1 MNNCKAT
8 SLPGLMAGWMLMVG
22 LGSMPLYAAE
32 VDDTALAFVQQ
43 RRLGEG
49 LGWQGYQLASR
60 TAVFADLV
68 ETLGKTRAQVIV
80 QSELQRLQ
88 PQYQGRWEQ
97 NLAAAYAHS
106 FSVEELRQLNEGK
119 GAPALM
125 NRFKARNNEVGQEM
139 KARSADLL
147 TEFVSRALDSA
158 QQKLT
163 P

>member
-1 MNNCKAT
+1 
-8 SLPGLMAGWMLMVG
+8 MLMIG
-22 LGSMPLYAAE
+22 LGGAPLSAAE

-43 RRLGEG
+43 RHLGDG
-49 LGWQGYQLASR
+49 LGWQGYQMASR
-60 TAVFADLV
+60 TAVFAGLV
-68 ETLGKTRAQVIV
+68 DALGKTRAQVLV
-80 QSELQRLQ
+80 QGELQRLQ

-106 FSVEELRQLNEGK
+106 FSVEELRQLNDGK
-119 GAPALM
+119 GSPALM

-147 TEFVSRALDSA
+147 AEFVSRALESVR
-158 QQKLT
+158 KNYM

>member
-1 MNNCKAT
+1 MSDCKAT
-8 SLPGLMAGWMLMVG
+8 SLSGLIAGWMLMVG
-22 LGSMPLYAAE
+22 LGASLVQAAE

-43 RRLGEG
+43 RHLGDG

-60 TAVFADLV
+60 TEVFANLV
-68 ETLGKTRAQVIV
+68 ETLGKTRAQVLV
-80 QSELQRLQ
+80 QVELQRLQ
-88 PQYQGRWEQ
+88 SQYQGRWEQ

-106 FSVEELRQLNEGK
+106 FSVEELRQLNDGK
-119 GAPALM
+119 GSPALM

-147 TEFVSRALDSA
+147 AEFVSRALDSA
-158 QQKLT
+158 QKNLT

>member
-1 MNNCKAT
+1 MNDCKAT
-8 SLPGLMAGWMLMVG
+8 SLPGLIVGWMLMIG
-22 LGSMPLYAAE
+22 LGSSPLHAAE

-43 RRLGEG
+43 RHLGDG

-60 TAVFADLV
+60 TAVFASLV

-80 QSELQRLQ
+80 QGELQRLQ

-106 FSVEELRQLNEGK
+106 FSAAELRQLNDGK
-119 GAPALM
+119 GSPALM

-147 TEFVSRALDSA
+147 NEFVSRALSGA
-158 QQKLT
+158 QKNLT